1 MDLDEI
7 DNIKTPDIDD
17 ILFEEDEFS
26 YFNAILNFIF
36 DDWHLYA
43 QGYKLAGEILY
54 KYIEGNKVDQDFLVY
69 PFIFLYRHFIELTL
83 KDIIKTGNKYLKDRE
98 EFSTIHE
105 IDKLWAEVKKI
116 IIEIKLE
123 VAQDILRGVDSYMSQ
138 LSRIDPS
145 SFSFRYPKD
154 KSGRKY
160 LPGYRRIGL
169 KNFYEKMKILS
180 SFLEGVN
187 QNIAV
192 IEENKTNT

>member
-7 DNIKTPDIDD
+7 DNIKTPDIND
-17 ILFEEDEFS
+17 ILFEEDELS
-26 YFNAILNFIF
+26 YFNAILNFVF

-54 KYIEGNKVDQDFLVY
+54 KYIESNKVDQDFLVY

-83 KDIIKTGNKYLKDRE
+83 KDIIKTGNKYLKNRE

-123 VAQDILRGVDSYMSQ
+123 VTQDILNGVDNYMSQ

-180 SFLEGVN
+180 SFLEGIN